1 MPGLGNVELGQAVAM
16 SQLEGTKKTKKVKS
30 VEVAAGG
37 SSPVVASPAAL
48 EPEKKKKSKE
58 KKKEQAAAGSK
69 DGVSEQ
75 LPKASSQQQQQK
87 KKRAKHGDEDV
98 AAEEVLPS
106 AKKLKTGKVLEN
118 GLVKENGLPAAVA
131 EAFNP
136 MAVSNFGISDVLRE
150 KLKSK
155 GIESLF
161 PIQAQTFDAVFSG
174 NDLVGRARTGQGKTL
189 AFVLPILESLTK
201 TGQAQRQQRGRA
213 PSVIVLAPTRELAKQ
228 VHADFEFYGN
238 AVGLST
244 VCVYGGAP
252 YGGQENAMRKGVD
265 IVVGTPGRVKDF
277 FERGTLN
284 VKTLK
289 FRVLDEAD
297 EMLNMGFV
305 DDVELILGGV
315 DDVTQV
321 QTLLFSAT
329 MPDWV
334 KKIAAKFLKPSRIT
348 VDLVGDEK
356 MKASAN
362 VKHLL
367 LPGHYTMRTQLV
379 ADVISCYGSGGRCI
393 VFTETKNDATELAGA
408 LKLGTARA
416 LHGDIPQNQREVT
429 LAAFRSAKFHTLVA
443 TDVAARGLDINDVQ
457 VVIQCEPP
465 RDAETYIH
473 RSGRTGRAGNTGISV
488 MLYDRKKE
496 YMIPQ
501 IERKAGF
508 KFERIAPPQPADIA
522 KASAETA
529 TGGVLEVAD
538 SVVPLFRPA
547 AQELVKTTGL
557 PVIDLLAKAL
567 AKISGQTEIKRRSL
581 LSSHDD
587 ATTLILKSGTS
598 MYSPGS
604 AFNYL
609 REFLSEEVINE
620 VRRMTLTVDSM
631 SAVFDVPSRLE
642 KQFTAEHDGGRFTI
656 EVAETLPQLQ
666 VKVDRGGE
674 DRRSSFGGRGAG
686 GGGYGNRNSSGGYGR
701 GGRGGGNRFGRR

>member
-1 MPGLGNVELGQAVAM
+1 
-16 SQLEGTKKTKKVKS
+16 
-30 VEVAAGG
+30 
-37 SSPVVASPAAL
+37 
-48 EPEKKKKSKE
+48 
-58 KKKEQAAAGSK
+58 
-69 DGVSEQ
+69 VSEQ
-75 LPKASSQQQQQK
+75 LPKASSQQQK
-87 KKRAKHGDEDV
+87 KKRAKHGEEDV
-98 AAEEVLPS
+98 AAEEFLPS

-118 GLVKENGLPAAVA
+118 GQVKENGLPAAVA

-334 KKIAAKFLKPSRIT
+334 KKVYFPSFSYCISLQIFCLQLVYNSYSVHGSPLLRDQLGQSFEDLSLLGVWKMGGDFIHLLFGKQIAAKFLKPSRIT

-429 LAAFRSAKFHTLVA
+429 LAAFRSGKFHTLVA

-547 AQELVKTTGL
+547 AQELVKATGL

-674 DRRSSFGGRGAG
+674 DRRYAI
-686 GGGYGNRNSSGGYGR
+686 YT
-701 GGRGGGNRFGRR
+701 